1 MRPGATRRDE
11 IAAWIHEKKPELATT
26 YRAAISML
34 GSQPLEG
41 HERTRV
47 LFICHA
53 MREVMNRLPAAT
65 LLKQG
70 TVDRSDVERH
80 VPTSLQVRQL
90 PKLRINHPD
99 MDLMQDAENVPVP
112 APAASALSR
121 LIDAATF
128 EDQRRLSDL
137 AAFLTDDG
145 NPKSP
150 AVKEWRDLSDY
161 FVKWAHLHDKSDG
174 ELPTDA
180 ELSAKIGVFDDH
192 VDAMRLVFFES
203 KSLIEDI
210 LSSANRKVGEA
221 QQ

>member
-1 MRPGATRRDE
+1 MNAGATRRSE
-11 IAAWIHEKKPELATT
+11 IAAWMQEKKPDLAST

-34 GSQPLEG
+34 GSQPDEG
-41 HERTRV
+41 TERTRI

-65 LLKQG
+65 LLKEG
-70 TVDRSDVERH
+70 AVSRSEVERH
-80 VPTSLQVRQL
+80 VPTSQQVRKL
-90 PKLRINHPD
+90 PQLRIDHPG
-99 MDLMQDAENVPVP
+99 MDLTQEAENVPVP
-112 APAASALSR
+112 ALAASALSR

-145 NPKSP
+145 NPNSP

-174 ELPTDA
+174 DLPTDDEIA
-180 ELSAKIGVFDDH
+180 TRIGVFDDH
-192 VDAMRLVFFES
+192 VDTIRLAFFES

-210 LSSANRKVGEA
+210 LRSANRKAGEA
-221 QQ
+221 PS